1 MGEIITMRLEGLK
14 EKIVGRDKLS
24 GIIIRLFKNTWRI
37 LGNSISLVALLISFF
52 SYRATVK
59 EKELTTKL
67 AELEQFYDAASA
79 LPDEISYFP
88 LLMTSDYFNTSNQDH
103 RKEVGT
109 QNKIDKIKFVIEDS
123 LNKDNKFYEDFNREF
138 NNLFENEESIKEYV
152 DLKYRYLVYLEMNQE
167 KAGFSYHDDTL
178 LLDVKNK
185 LDKKAGEFNRLSINS
200 KEYYRFLMSYY
211 KEEKKSL
218 QDKYEKLW

>member
-24 GIIIRLFKNTWRI
+24 GIIRLFKNTWRI

-67 AELEQFYDAASA
+67 AELEQFYDAAVA

-103 RKEVGT
+103 RKEFST
-109 QNKIDKIKFVIEDS
+109 QNKIDKIKFVIKDS
-123 LNKDNKFYEDFNREF
+123 LNENNKSYEDFNREF
-138 NNLFENEESIKEYV
+138 NNLFEKEESIKEYV
-152 DLKYRYLVYLEMNQE
+152 DLKYRYLVYMEMNRE
-167 KAGFSYHDDTL
+167 RAGFSYHDDTL
-178 LLDVKNK
+178 LMDVKNE
-185 LDKKAGEFNRLSINS
+185 LDKKAGEFNSLSINS

-218 QDKYEKLW
+218 QDKYKKLW

>member
-1 MGEIITMRLEGLK
+1 MTEIIIMWLK
-14 EKIVGRDKLS
+14 TSIEKIVGRDKFS
-24 GIIIRLFKNTWRI
+24 GIIRLFKNTWKI
-37 LGNSISLVALLISFF
+37 LGSSISLVALLISFF

-67 AELEQFYDAASA
+67 AELEQFYDFAAS

-103 RKEVGT
+103 RKEFST

-178 LLDVKNK
+178 LMDVKNK
-185 LDKKAGEFNRLSINS
+185 LDKKAGEFNHLSINS

>member
-1 MGEIITMRLEGLK
+1 MGEIITMRLKILK
-14 EKIVGRDKLS
+14 EKIVGVDKFS
-24 GIIIRLFKNTWRI
+24 GIIIRLFENTWKI
-37 LGNSISLVALLISFF
+37 LGGSLSLAALLISFF

-67 AELEQFYDAASA
+67 AELEQFYEAAVA

-103 RKEVGT
+103 RKEVST

-138 NNLFENEESIKEYV
+138 NSLFEKEESIKKYV
-152 DLKYRYLVYLEMNQE
+152 DLKYRYLVYLEMNRE
-167 KAGFSYHDDTL
+167 RAGFSYHDDTL
-178 LLDVKNK
+178 LMDVKNE
-185 LDKKAGEFNRLSINS
+185 LDKKAVEFNSLSINS
-200 KEYYRFLMSYY
+200 KEYYHFLISYY
-211 KEEKKSL
+211 KDEKQSL
-218 QDKYEKLW
+218 QNKYEKLW

>member
-1 MGEIITMRLEGLK
+1 VGEIITMRLEGLK

-67 AELEQFYDAASA
+67 AELEQFYDAAVA

-103 RKEVGT
+103 RKEFST
-109 QNKIDKIKFVIEDS
+109 QNKIDKIKFVIKDS
-123 LNKDNKFYEDFNREF
+123 LNENNKSYEDFNREF
-138 NNLFENEESIKEYV
+138 NNLFEKEESIKEYV
-152 DLKYRYLVYLEMNQE
+152 DLKYRYLVYMEMNRE
-167 KAGFSYHDDTL
+167 RAGFSYHDDTL
-178 LLDVKNK
+178 LMDVKNE
-185 LDKKAGEFNRLSINS
+185 LDKKAGEFNSLSINS

-218 QDKYEKLW
+218 QDKYKKLW

>member
-1 MGEIITMRLEGLK
+1 MRLEGLK

-24 GIIIRLFKNTWRI
+24 GIIRLFKNTWRI

-67 AELEQFYDAASA
+67 AELEQFYDAAVA

-103 RKEVGT
+103 RKEFST
-109 QNKIDKIKFVIEDS
+109 QNKIDKIKFVIKDS
-123 LNKDNKFYEDFNREF
+123 LNENNKSYEDFNREF
-138 NNLFENEESIKEYV
+138 NNLFEKEESIKEYV
-152 DLKYRYLVYLEMNQE
+152 DLKYRYLVYMEMNRE
-167 KAGFSYHDDTL
+167 RAGFSYHDDTL
-178 LLDVKNK
+178 LMDVKNE
-185 LDKKAGEFNRLSINS
+185 LDKKAGEFNSLSINS

-218 QDKYEKLW
+218 QDKYKKLW

>member
-67 AELEQFYDAASA
+67 AELEQFYDAAVA

-103 RKEVGT
+103 RKEFST
-109 QNKIDKIKFVIEDS
+109 QNKIDKIKFVIKDS
-123 LNKDNKFYEDFNREF
+123 LNKNNKSYEDFNREF
-138 NNLFENEESIKEYV
+138 NNLFEKEESIKEYV
-152 DLKYRYLVYLEMNQE
+152 DLKYRYLVYMEMNRE
-167 KAGFSYHDDTL
+167 RAGFSYHDDTL
-178 LLDVKNK
+178 LMDVKNE
-185 LDKKAGEFNRLSINS
+185 LDKKAGEFNSLSINS

-218 QDKYEKLW
+218 QDKYKKLW

>member
-1 MGEIITMRLEGLK
+1 MRLEGLK

-67 AELEQFYDAASA
+67 AELEQFYDAAVA

-103 RKEVGT
+103 RKEFST
-109 QNKIDKIKFVIEDS
+109 QNKIDKIKFVIKDS
-123 LNKDNKFYEDFNREF
+123 LNENNKSYEDFNREF
-138 NNLFENEESIKEYV
+138 NNLFEKEESIKEYV
-152 DLKYRYLVYLEMNQE
+152 DLKYRYLVYMEMNRE
-167 KAGFSYHDDTL
+167 RAGFSYHDDTL
-178 LLDVKNK
+178 LMDVKNE
-185 LDKKAGEFNRLSINS
+185 LDKKAGEFNSLSINS

-218 QDKYEKLW
+218 QDKYKKLW